1 MLKKVKTLFLVLVM
15 MVAIIAPT
23 LAIKAEENKELD
35 IYAMYLGNTE
45 KGDSTL
51 LVSKGQYLLIDIGA
65 ASSAPAIISQL
76 QKLGIT
82 HVDVLFSHL
91 HTDHIGAHVENIT
104 V

>member
-51 LVSKGQYLLIDIGA
+51 LVSKGQYLLI
-65 ASSAPAIISQL
+65 
-76 QKLGIT
+76 GIEC
-82 HVDVLFSHL
+82 S
-91 HTDHIGAHVENIT
+91 GNYKPIT
-104 V
+104 RVRNNSCRCVV